1 MTLIAVRFRGYPYI
15 GKRLFVGK
23 IRDDAFLP
31 VSDELFFFSFLIK
44 AVSSMLNYH
53 LMIYTVNLVISS
65 LPPEISRIYL
75 HVWAECW
82 CIIMMFATLF
92 RDQSLVYCL
101 LSSTIPQIY
110 FVSVMVL
117 SILVTLHPLQCF
129 SMTRIIGTLLKNQLV
144 PDEPE
149 LYPVPCNGISEV
161 LV

>member
-1 MTLIAVRFRGYPYI
+1 
-15 GKRLFVGK
+15 
-23 IRDDAFLP
+23 
-31 VSDELFFFSFLIK
+31 
-44 AVSSMLNYH
+44 
-53 LMIYTVNLVISS
+53 
-65 LPPEISRIYL
+65 
-75 HVWAECW
+75 
-82 CIIMMFATLF
+82 MMFATLF